1 MVTDVGESHCRIRP
15 CGRTRRLARTRT
27 HRNPSFTRAFP
38 VLALALPLRRRG
50 WSSREASECRR
61 DDIDYKPGSEGT
73 LNKRTVFGVGVD
85 ELGDALLRGPQGRL
99 YGHQLHVARA
109 RSARW
114 RCSEVSVRSIEDI
127 KRESVRLDLCVRA
140 RARSVHIMMHVIER
154 PRGTILIA
162 RLIVFSVPPGASL
175 WMPLARLRCLSAT
188 KSFQVYSL

>member
-1 MVTDVGESHCRIRP
+1 MVTDVRESHCRIRP
-15 CGRTRRLARTRT
+15 CGRTRRQARTRT

-50 WSSREASECRR
+50 WSGREASECRR

-109 RSARW
+109 QLARW
-114 RCSEVSVRSIEDI
+114 RCSKVRRSIEDM
-127 KRESVRLDLCVRA
+127 KKGRVVRQRESKVRTYDACDRA
-140 RARSVHIMMHVIER
+140 TPRT
-154 PRGTILIA
+154 RGTILIA
-162 RLIVFSVPPGASL
+162 RLIVFSVPPGAKR
-175 WMPLARLRCLSAT
+175 RLVS
-188 KSFQVYSL
+188 VV